1 MRQLAGKVQTVLGAI
16 DPAAMGQTMTHEHL
30 LIDITPPE
38 RRGIPGEP
46 IRLDNVGSNR
56 RHPGRN
62 PHNARLTSEAD
73 AIDEVHRFKAAGGGT
88 IVEASSIG
96 LSRHPQ
102 GLKRIAQAT
111 GVYVVMGASFYVH
124 NYHPPAVAT
133 MTEAELTNVII
144 KDITEGADG
153 TDIKAGLIGEVGL
166 FWPMHPDEIKVL
178 HASARAQQETGAPLM
193 IHPGRNAMA
202 PIEAMRMVRE
212 AGGET
217 RRTIMA
223 HIDRTLF
230 SYAAMCELA
239 QTGCYL
245 EFDLFGQE
253 SSYYALAPID
263 MPNDA
268 MRINHLM
275 HLIEAGYR
283 DQLLVA
289 HDICHKTGLV
299 KFGGEGYSHIL
310 ENVVP
315 VMQRKGMSVQDI
327 AAILVDNPARIMAFV

>member
-1 MRQLAGKVQTVLGAI
+1 MRQMTGKVQTVLGAVE
-16 DPAAMGQTMTHEHL
+16 PAALGQTMTHEHL
-30 LIDITPPE
+30 LLDITPPE
-38 RRGIPGEP
+38 RREIPGEP
-46 IRLDNVGSNR
+46 IRLDNVGDNR
-56 RHPGRN
+56 RHPGWN

-73 AIDEVHRFKAAGGGT
+73 AINEVHRFKAAGGGT

-96 LSRHPQ
+96 LSRNPQ

-111 GVYVVMGASFYVH
+111 RVHVVMGASYYVH
-124 NYHPPAVAT
+124 HYHPPEVAT
-133 MTEAELTNVII
+133 MTEAELADVII

-166 FWPMHPDEIKVL
+166 SWPVHPDESKVL
-178 HASARAQQETGAPLM
+178 HASTRAQQETGAPLM
-193 IHPGRNAMA
+193 IHPGRNVMA
-202 PIEAMRMVRE
+202 PIEAIRIVRE
-212 AGGET
+212 AGGDM

-230 SYAAMCELA
+230 SHDAMCELA

-268 MRINHLM
+268 MRINHLL
-275 HLIEAGYR
+275 HLIKA
-283 DQLLVA
+283 
-289 HDICHKTGLV
+289 
-299 KFGGEGYSHIL
+299 
-310 ENVVP
+310 
-315 VMQRKGMSVQDI
+315 
-327 AAILVDNPARIMAFV
+327 